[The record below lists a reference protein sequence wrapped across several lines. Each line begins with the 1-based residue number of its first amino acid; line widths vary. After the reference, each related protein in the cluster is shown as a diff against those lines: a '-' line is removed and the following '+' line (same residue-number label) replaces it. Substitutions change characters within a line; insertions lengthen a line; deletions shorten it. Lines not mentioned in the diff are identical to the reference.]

1 MFSTYTWRSSFNC
14 RGYSLTR
21 VLGEE
26 LKPHRISVNELIPGP
41 VKTYQSSQRSQNPN
55 DSLFD
60 PNNEWI
66 KEPEDVI
73 PLVFFLASQPQS
85 FSSDIQFDSP
95 QDINRGLA
103 QLCQPQSL
111 NCRLRH
117 YLARLHRRT
126 PYLRQVQPCQKLL

>member
-1 MFSTYTWRSSFNC
+1 M
-14 RGYSLTR
+14 LTR

-26 LKPHRISVNELIPGP
+26 LKPHRISVDELIPGP

-73 PLVFFLASQPQS
+73 PLASWP
-85 FSSDIQFDSP
+85 
-95 QDINRGLA
+95 
-103 QLCQPQSL
+103 L
-111 NCRLRH
+111 NLHKALHLRH
-117 YLARLHRRT
+117 S
-126 PYLRQVQPCQKLL
+126 V